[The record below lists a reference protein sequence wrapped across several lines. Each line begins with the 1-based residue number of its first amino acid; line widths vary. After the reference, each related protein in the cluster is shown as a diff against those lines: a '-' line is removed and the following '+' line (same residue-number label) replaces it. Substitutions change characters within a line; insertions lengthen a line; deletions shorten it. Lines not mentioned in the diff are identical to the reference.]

1 MEKLLLIAIP
11 DTDGVEQVA
20 RRLRL
25 RTVLVQPEQYAR
37 SLGQLAGYPAAA
49 AEETPALPLP
59 ETGLLV
65 MCGLKNSHMD
75 KLLAALRNA
84 GIAIPH
90 KAVLTSTNQN
100 WNGNGRRWGRSDSC
114 PRFDQ
119 NRCGGRRCYGRTPPP
134 ATLVPLKG
142 HP

>member
-49 AEETPALPLP
+49 AVETPALPLP

-84 GIAIPH
+84 GIVIPH
-90 KAVLTSTNQN
+90 KAVLTPTNQN
-100 WNGNGRRWGRSDSC
+100 WNVYRLAQELERERQPGMVLQRN
-114 PRFDQ
+114 
-119 NRCGGRRCYGRTPPP
+119 Y
-134 ATLVPLKG
+134 L
-142 HP
+142 

>member
-75 KLLAALRNA
+75 KSAPCHFLHPAVFLRFGQALDRLVTVSSMCC
-84 GIAIPH
+84 H
-90 KAVLTSTNQN
+90 TST
-100 WNGNGRRWGRSDSC
+100 SALS
-114 PRFDQ
+114 
-119 NRCGGRRCYGRTPPP
+119 
-134 ATLVPLKG
+134 TL
-142 HP
+142 

>member
-49 AEETPALPLP
+49 AEETPAA
-59 ETGLLV
+59 EVTATI
-65 MCGLKNSHMD
+65 MM
-75 KLLAALRNA
+75 RNVSLTA
-84 GIAIPH
+84 TVPPGSSQDANGVF
-90 KAVLTSTNQN
+90 AVQTVLMREAVS
-100 WNGNGRRWGRSDSC
+100 
-114 PRFDQ
+114 
-119 NRCGGRRCYGRTPPP
+119 
-134 ATLVPLKG
+134 
-142 HP
+142 

>member
-84 GIAIPH
+84 GSVIP
-90 KAVLTSTNQN
+90 L
-100 WNGNGRRWGRSDSC
+100 
-114 PRFDQ
+114 
-119 NRCGGRRCYGRTPPP
+119 
-134 ATLVPLKG
+134 
-142 HP
+142 

>member
-49 AEETPALPLP
+49 AEKTPALPLP

-65 MCGLKNSHMD
+65 MCGLKNSRMD
-75 KLLAALRNA
+75 
-84 GIAIPH
+84 
-90 KAVLTSTNQN
+90 
-100 WNGNGRRWGRSDSC
+100 
-114 PRFDQ
+114 
-119 NRCGGRRCYGRTPPP
+119 
-134 ATLVPLKG
+134 
-142 HP
+142 

>member
-75 KLLAALRNA
+75 KLLAALRPSTA
-84 GIAIPH
+84 LLRPYPPPRGRRPLPMPP
-90 KAVLTSTNQN
+90 KAV
-100 WNGNGRRWGRSDSC
+100 RRVSADGAVCRSD
-114 PRFDQ
+114 P
-119 NRCGGRRCYGRTPPP
+119 
-134 ATLVPLKG
+134 KW
-142 HP
+142 